1 MDELVSVPV
10 THPVR
15 FLKGTIKA
23 PPVSPPVRKDPP
35 VRSSPPVRQPVSPPI
50 RKDPPLRRNPPKT
63 SSHAPVKK
71 NLAQEW
77 LEF

>member
-15 FLKGTIKA
+15 FLKRAIKPHA
-23 PPVSPPVRKDPP
+23 PDPP
-35 VRSSPPVRQPVSPPI
+35 VRQRADPPVR
-50 RKDPPLRRNPPKT
+50 RKKLDPPTTSLQSEDPSVIPKR
-63 SSHAPVKK
+63 HPK

-77 LEF
+77 LDF

>member
-15 FLKGTIKA
+15 FLKGQRDKTIKPPA
-23 PPVSPPVRKDPP
+23 PDPP
-35 VRSSPPVRQPVSPPI
+35 VRTQKSPPI
-50 RKDPPLRRNPPKT
+50 RRPAQKLDPPTT
-63 SSHAPVKK
+63 SLQSTPVKK

-77 LEF
+77 LDF